1 MIGHVPACLIHD
13 EDGVRILVYM
23 TGDFRQVLR
32 HRVGVAPR
40 HDESCRLAKLR
51 ADCTED
57 IGRSC
62 ALIMRRGRPR
72 SPPGPAA
79 RDLVL
84 LPDTGLVFEPNLYP
98 FSLRCSGGDF
108 CHCGGET
115 FLKSSM
121 A

>member
-13 EDGVRILVYM
+13 EDGVRILVNM
-23 TGDFRQVLR
+23 AGDFRQVLR

-51 ADCTED
+51 ADGTED

-84 LPDTGLVFEPNLYP
+84 LPDTGLILEPNLYS
-98 FSLRCSGGDF
+98 FSS
-108 CHCGGET
+108 
-115 FLKSSM
+115 
-121 A
+121 